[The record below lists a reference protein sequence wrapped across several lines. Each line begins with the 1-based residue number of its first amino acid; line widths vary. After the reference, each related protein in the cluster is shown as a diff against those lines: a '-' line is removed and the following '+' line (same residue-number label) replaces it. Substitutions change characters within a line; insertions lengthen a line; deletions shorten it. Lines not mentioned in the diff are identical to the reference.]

1 MAIFS
6 SGEGDGMPDNQS
18 RGHGRDSSLS
28 IVAPDLTVTGELKT
42 EGVVKIDGVVEGNV
56 HADRQVLVSKG
67 GRVNGDVITKEAI
80 VGGTV
85 AGSIQASERV
95 EVQTTATVH
104 GDIATPRIL
113 VHEGGE
119 VNGNVRMGNP
129 SAGASQAVAA
139 KPNSTTVAD
148 RNGAIQKL

>member
-6 SGEGDGMPDNQS
+6 SGERDGMPESQS

-28 IVAPDLTVTGELKT
+28 IFAPDLTITGELKT
-42 EGVVKIDGVVEGNV
+42 EGVVKIDGVVEGNI
-56 HADRQVLVSKG
+56 HAERQVLGSKG
-67 GRVNGDVITKEAI
+67 GRVNGDVVTKEAI
-80 VGGTV
+80 IGGTV
-85 AGSIQASERV
+85 TGSIQASERV
-95 EVQTTATVH
+95 EVQTTATVQ

-129 SAGASQAVAA
+129 SAGASQPAGA
-139 KPNSTTVAD
+139 KPNSAGVSA
-148 RNGAIQKL
+148 RNSAIQ